1 MVNTTSTQ
9 YVEKYQNTIR
19 QIRILFLVLFSFS
32 PSFLWYKVKFHQSG
46 KKCNIFILP
55 AASPAQ
61 RMSVNLFFSLF
72 FGGVGEGAWKEKTT
86 SLVTAAEF
94 LAHGVKFLPPCLR
107 TTELALCFHKHLR
120 AASTSLVAPPVVFA
134 AGSERKQSLAG
145 TAGCLGNT
153 LCHSSGLEQELAY
166 PCQSAGRIWAMPCV
180 NRLSDFHSDG
190 SGISPTPPFSGK
202 ATPASLFL
210 KAPRALLSSPI
221 SCLNYALL
229 CAVVFFFYPPSSSPA
244 SPSPCLDPSP
254 PSLLT
259 VCLSLSFCEEM
270 RTKILKFEVCCR
282 DRPWL
287 PPTTTTSHN
296 PAPLLPSIVSSPE
309 REYCVFDA

>member
-1 MVNTTSTQ
+1 MGGHKRRKQPHWSLQQNFLCMVT
-9 YVEKYQNTIR
+9 
-19 QIRILFLVLFSFS
+19 
-32 PSFLWYKVKFHQSG
+32 
-46 KKCNIFILP
+46 
-55 AASPAQ
+55 
-61 RMSVNLFFSLF
+61 
-72 FGGVGEGAWKEKTT
+72 
-86 SLVTAAEF
+86 
-94 LAHGVKFLPPCLR
+94 GVKFLPPCLL

-221 SCLNYALL
+221 SCLNYVLL
-229 CAVVFFFYPPSSSPA
+229 CCRCFFF
-244 SPSPCLDPSP
+244 L
-254 PSLLT
+254 PSLLLS
-259 VCLSLSFCEEM
+259 CLPFFLS
-270 RTKILKFEVCCR
+270 
-282 DRPWL
+282 
-287 PPTTTTSHN
+287 
-296 PAPLLPSIVSSPE
+296 
-309 REYCVFDA
+309 

>member
-1 MVNTTSTQ
+1 M
-9 YVEKYQNTIR
+9 
-19 QIRILFLVLFSFS
+19 LFSFS
-32 PSFLWYKVKFHQSG
+32 PSYLWYKVKFHQPG

-55 AASPAQ
+55 DASPAQ
-61 RMSVNLFFSLF
+61 RMSVKLFFSLF
-72 FGGVGEGAWKEKTT
+72 FFWRGG
-86 SLVTAAEF
+86 SLQQNFLCMVT
-94 LAHGVKFLPPCLR
+94 GVKFLPPCLL
-107 TTELALCFHKHLR
+107 TTEPALCFHKHLR

-180 NRLSDFHSDG
+180 NRLSDFHSDS

-244 SPSPCLDPSP
+244 SPSSCLDPSP

>member
-1 MVNTTSTQ
+1 MLHLPNACPLTYFFLSFFFFWRGGSLQQNFLCMVT
-9 YVEKYQNTIR
+9 
-19 QIRILFLVLFSFS
+19 
-32 PSFLWYKVKFHQSG
+32 
-46 KKCNIFILP
+46 
-55 AASPAQ
+55 
-61 RMSVNLFFSLF
+61 
-72 FGGVGEGAWKEKTT
+72 
-86 SLVTAAEF
+86 
-94 LAHGVKFLPPCLR
+94 GVKFLPPCLL
-107 TTELALCFHKHLR
+107 TTEPALCFHKHLR

-229 CAVVFFFYPPSSSPA
+229 CAVVFFSTLPPP
-244 SPSPCLDPSP
+244 LLP
-254 PSLLT
+254 PLLL
-259 VCLSLSFCEEM
+259 VLIPHPPPFSLSVSHSLFVK
-270 RTKILKFEVCCR
+270 RWGPRFWSLRSVVGTVLGF
-282 DRPWL
+282 PPPPL
-287 PPTTTTSHN
+287 PPTTQLPFS
-296 PAPLLPSIVSSPE
+296 LPSSLHLKGNTVFSMHKRLGAVNRMNPPGPMENILSYSFSE
-309 REYCVFDA
+309 REEEGKRKVDGWVREAAGRDYSAVS